1 METDFDALII
11 GGGPAG
17 LSAGLALGRMSR
29 TALICD
35 DGRPRNAPS
44 AHMNNFPSRDGVHP
58 AEFRNETRKDIEKYK
73 TIKFY
78 TGAVLSVEKAEGV
91 FIANLSS
98 GVRYRFKK
106 VILADGIQD
115 RLPAAPGFKELWGKA
130 VFHCPF
136 CHGYE
141 IRGTALGLVGNGEF
155 AMRGL
160 PMFYSLSQNM
170 IVFTNGKAEF
180 TAEQWDVLKKND
192 IQVIETEIRE
202 LEHENDELKALV
214 LEDGRR
220 IPRTGLFVSPI
231 VPFITKSSFGEAL
244 GCQKTEL
251 GHYKVSERNETTV
264 AGVFAAG
271 DNMTM
276 QQSVL
281 HASAHGVTAA
291 AALVHELT
299 NEELRG

>member
-1 METDFDALII
+1 MKTDFDALII

-44 AHMNNFPSRDGVHP
+44 KHMNNFPSRDGMHP
-58 AEFRNETRKDIEKYK
+58 ADFRIETRKNIEKYK
-73 TIKFY
+73 TIEFFP
-78 TGAVLSVEKAEGV
+78 GAVISVEKNQGFFVAK
-91 FIANLSS
+91 LSS
-98 GVRYRFKK
+98 GASLQFKK

-115 RLPAAPGFKELWGKA
+115 RLPSAPGFRELWGKS

-160 PMFYSLSQNM
+160 PMFFSLSQNM
-170 IVFTNGKAEF
+170 IVFTNGKADF
-180 TAEQWDVLKKND
+180 TAEQLDVLKKND
-192 IQVIETEIRE
+192 ISVIETKIKQ
-202 LEHENDELKALV
+202 LAHENEELQAV
-214 LEDGRR
+214 ILEDGRV

-231 VPFITKSSFGEAL
+231 VPFVTKSSFGEDL
-244 GCQKTEL
+244 GCQKNEW

-264 AGVFAAG
+264 PGVFAAG

-299 NEELRG
+299 NEELQA

>member
-1 METDFDALII
+1 MKTDFDALII

-44 AHMNNFPSRDGVHP
+44 AHMNNFPSRDGMHP
-58 AEFRNETRKDIEKYK
+58 ADFRSETRKNIEKYK
-73 TIKFY
+73 TIEFFN
-78 TGAVLSVEKAEGV
+78 GGVVSVEKYHNT
-91 FIANLSS
+91 FIAKLSS
-98 GVRYRFKK
+98 GATLHIKK
-106 VILADGIQD
+106 VILADGIKD
-115 RLPAAPGFKELWGKA
+115 KLPAAPGFQELWGKA

-141 IRGTALGLVGNGEF
+141 VRGSALGLVGNGEL

-160 PMFYSLSQNM
+160 PMFYSLSHDL
-170 IVFTNGKAEF
+170 IIFTNGKADF
-180 TAEQWDVLKKND
+180 TPEQLEVLKKRK
-192 IQVIETEIRE
+192 IQFIETKIQK
-202 LEHENDELKALV
+202 LDYENEDLKAV
-214 LEDGRR
+214 ALEDGRA
-220 IPRTGLFVSPI
+220 IPRTALFASPI
-231 VPFITKSSFGEAL
+231 LPFVTKSSFGEAL
-244 GCQKTEL
+244 GCEKTEL
-251 GHYKVSERNETTV
+251 GHYKVTERNETTV

-299 NEELRG
+299 NEELRA